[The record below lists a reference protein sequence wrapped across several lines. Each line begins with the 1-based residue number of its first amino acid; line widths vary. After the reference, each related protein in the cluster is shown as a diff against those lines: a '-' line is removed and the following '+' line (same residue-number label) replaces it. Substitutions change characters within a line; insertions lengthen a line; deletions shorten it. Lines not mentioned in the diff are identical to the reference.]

1 MGKFRKIPRNPRT
14 PGLRPNV
21 KKKVFGR
28 VEMSEVS
35 SYVLTVPDDKYDSLF
50 ARVETEPVSIADKN
64 GVVQTFYRQGT
75 KLYADRDNDGTPLTQ
90 KVIRKS
96 EEEAYKNR
104 KPFKDSIKDRLRKD
118 FPEYDEANLE
128 AHADVLGQANES
140 IKRLIQAGISPA
152 NAVKIV
158 LNILDNQDKFESPEQ
173 IVELIKEKE
182 EKHEGLATVNET
194 EE

>member
-1 MGKFRKIPRNPRT
+1 
-14 PGLRPNV
+14 
-21 KKKVFGR
+21 
-28 VEMSEVS
+28 MSSEQT
-35 SYVLTVPDDKYDSLF
+35 YILTVPDDKYDSLF

-64 GVVQTFYRQGT
+64 GVVQTFYRQGNN
-75 KLYADRDNDGTPLTQ
+75 LYADRDNDGKPLSQ

-96 EEEAYKNR
+96 EEEKYKNR
-104 KPFKDSIKDRLRKD
+104 KPFKESIKERLRKD

-158 LNILDNQDKFESPEQ
+158 LNILDNQEKFESPEQ